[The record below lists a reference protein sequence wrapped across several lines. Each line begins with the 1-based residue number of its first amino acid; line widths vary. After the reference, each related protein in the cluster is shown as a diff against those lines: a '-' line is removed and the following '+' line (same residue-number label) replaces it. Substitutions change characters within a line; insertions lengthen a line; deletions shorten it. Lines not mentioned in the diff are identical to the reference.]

1 MIRELAA
8 LLMLAPCIDAAAD
21 SEQNNKVAWMLNCQG
36 CHRADGGATGDAV
49 PALSGTVAKF
59 LSVPGG
65 REYLIRVPG
74 VAMAP
79 MDDES
84 IAELTNWMLR
94 EFDKEN
100 IPQDFNRYSADEVGA
115 LRKSPLGSE
124 AGIVRAEL
132 IERMG
137 NQNAPESDVN
147 NANEHKKIN

>member
-1 MIRELAA
+1 LIRELAA
-8 LLMLAPCIDAAAD
+8 LLMLSPCINAAAD
-21 SEQNNKVAWMLNCQG
+21 SEQDNKVTWMLSCQG

-94 EFDKEN
+94 EFDREN
-100 IPQDFNRYSADEVGA
+100 IPQDFERYSANEVGA

-124 AGIVRAEL
+124 AGIVRADL
-132 IERMG
+132 IEKIG
-137 NQNAPESDVN
+137 KQDSLKADVKKKS
-147 NANEHKKIN
+147 NEHKR

>member
-8 LLMLAPCIDAAAD
+8 LLMLSPCINAAAD
-21 SEQNNKVAWMLNCQG
+21 SGQDNKVTWMLNCQG
-36 CHRADGGATGDAV
+36 CHRADGAATGDAV
-49 PALSGTVAKF
+49 PALSGVAKF

-84 IAELTNWMLR
+84 IAELTNWMLQ

-100 IPQDFNRYSADEVGA
+100 IPRNFERYSANEVGA
-115 LRKSPLGSE
+115 LRKIPFGSE

-132 IERMG
+132 IEKIRS
-137 NQNAPESDVN
+137 QKSLQSDV
-147 NANEHKKIN
+147 KK

>member
-8 LLMLAPCIDAAAD
+8 LLMLSPCINAAAD
-21 SEQNNKVAWMLNCQG
+21 SGQDNKVTWMLNCQG
-36 CHRADGGATGDAV
+36 CHRADGAATGDAV
-49 PALSGTVAKF
+49 PALSGVAKF

-84 IAELTNWMLR
+84 IAELTNWMLY

-100 IPQDFNRYSADEVGA
+100 IPQDFERYSANEVGA

-124 AGIVRAEL
+124 AGTVRAEL
-132 IERMG
+132 IEKIG
-137 NQNAPESDVN
+137 DPQSPGTDVEKDN
-147 NANEHKKIN
+147 R

>member
-1 MIRELAA
+1 
-8 LLMLAPCIDAAAD
+8 MLSLCINAVAD
-21 SEQNNKVAWMLNCQG
+21 SEQDNKVAWMLNCQG
-36 CHRADGGATGDAV
+36 CHRADGGATGDQV

-79 MDDES
+79 LDDES

-100 IPQDFNRYSADEVGA
+100 IPQDFKGYSANEVGS
-115 LRKSPLGSE
+115 LRTSPLASE
-124 AGIVRAEL
+124 AGTVRAGL
-132 IERMG
+132 IAKIN
-137 NQNAPESDVN
+137 NQNSLNTDV
-147 NANEHKKIN
+147 K